1 MNESA
6 ETRKRMNST
15 YFGLLAEFGTSEIPL
30 ELICEKYFGCELPRA
45 RARGARK
52 ALPVTA
58 YRPVN
63 SQKSGYLVS
72 AAELAEHLDR
82 QKEKAAMT
90 LPNMVTNGR

>member
-1 MNESA
+1 
-6 ETRKRMNST
+6 MNST

-30 ELICEKYFGCELPRA
+30 ELVCKKYLGCELPRA
-45 RARGARK
+45 RAARK

-63 SQKSGYLVS
+63 SQKAGYLVS

-82 QKEKAAMT
+82 QKEKAAA
-90 LPNMVTNGR
+90 V